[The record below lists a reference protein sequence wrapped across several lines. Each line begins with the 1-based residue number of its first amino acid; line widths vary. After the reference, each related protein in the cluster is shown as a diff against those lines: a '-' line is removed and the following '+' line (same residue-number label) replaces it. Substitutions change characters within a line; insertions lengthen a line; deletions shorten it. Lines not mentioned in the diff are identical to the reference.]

1 MGDSGMGSL
10 GIGTADQRKKG
21 ALAVDGLVSEAE
33 AWISALIPMDRAH
46 HSLFCQTTRS
56 EIPNPES

>member
-1 MGDSGMGSL
+1 MGSL
-10 GIGTADQRKKG
+10 GTADQRKKG

>member
-1 MGDSGMGSL
+1 MGDLGIGSL
-10 GIGTADQRKKG
+10 GMADQRKKG
-21 ALAVDGLVSEAE
+21 SLAVDGLVSEAE